1 MAAATARVDVVA
13 SFKELVE
20 VTNREIACLSS
31 LSALRPNDGGKL
43 SPAAEAHLIALNSR
57 LDTLEERLEET
68 TKFVA
73 SEKKALEL
81 IEHIGVSVKE
91 NRCVL
96 DHLSVSLP
104 NYLPGTMPTN
114 ASTLSNA
121 PAPAAAATKM
131 GFATLDEFERV
142 PPATRERATL
152 EEVNACLSAIQGLAK
167 AKRALMD
174 IPRSQLSGRDKA
186 QWASLQEQKTADGG
200 LVISDDEM
208 QGIPQLKKAGRG
220 STRSIVS
227 TLRALGRLSMLSV
240 NGKSCYVVC

>member
-1 MAAATARVDVVA
+1 MATVGRMDVVT
-13 SFKELVE
+13 SFKELVD
-20 VTNREIACLSS
+20 VTNREVACLSS
-31 LSALRPNDGGKL
+31 LSALRPNDGGKI
-43 SPAAEAHLIALNSR
+43 SPAAEAHLIALNAR
-57 LDTLEERLEET
+57 LDCLEGFLEET

-81 IEHIGVSVKE
+81 IEHIGISVKE

-96 DHLSVSLP
+96 DHLSASLP

-114 ASTLSNA
+114 ASALSVEG
-121 PAPAAAATKM
+121 PAVAATKTD
-131 GFATLDEFERV
+131 FATLDEFERV

-174 IPRSQLSGRDKA
+174 IPRSQLSERDKV
-186 QWASLQEQKTADGG
+186 QWASLHEQKTADGG
-200 LVISDDEM
+200 LVISDAEM